1 MKLAVMQPYIFPY
14 LGYFQLINSVDKYI
28 LYHRLTFIK
37 DSWMNR
43 NRILHTGMG
52 EPFLFTIPLLGKS
65 SNELI
70 NKVKIHNQ
78 FNWQKKLLSTVFF
91 NYKRAPYFTHVYPL
105 VEKIINFPCE
115 YLNELNCNSVTEIA
129 HYLNI
134 NTLISTDEPYF
145 DDMEQILSQ
154 RDVYFPDYDVD
165 QYPVKVLRALE
176 ICKKEGAHI
185 FYNAIGGRQLY
196 DQKLFKKHDIELQ
209 FIKTKPYVYRQ
220 FQQPFV
226 PDLSIIDVMMFNPPE
241 KITELLNHFELV

>member
-28 LYHRLTFIK
+28 LYYRLSFNN

-43 NRILHTGMG
+43 NRILDAGTG
-52 EPFLFTIPLLGKS
+52 EPFSFTIPLTGKRF
-65 SNELI
+65 NEMI
-70 NKVKIHNQ
+70 NKVKICNQ
-78 FNWQKKLLSTVFF
+78 LNWRKKLLSAVYF
-91 NYKRAPYFTHVYPL
+91 NYKRAPFFSQVYPL
-105 VEKIINFPCE
+105 AEKIVNFKCD
-115 YLNELNCNSVTEIA
+115 YLSELNCNSVKEIVD
-129 HYLNI
+129 YLNI
-134 NTLISTDEPYF
+134 KTPVSTDEPYF
-145 DDMEQILSQ
+145 DDLEQALSQ
-154 RDVYFPDYDVD
+154 RDVHFSDYEVD
-165 QYPVKVLRALE
+165 QYPVKVLRVLE

-185 FYNAIGGRQLY
+185 YYNAIGGRQLY